1 MKHKFKLPKT
11 DRLLGISAMITSIL
25 SLMVFT
31 FQTHITYKTNKL
43 SVKPSL
49 YISPSFEEN
58 DTIITFEHYVTNK
71 GLGPA
76 IIQSST
82 LSFQNEDYPLGFE
95 SLIMEKFPL
104 IEKYN
109 KKLELH
115 PIIKGTIISKD
126 DTLYIFRIELRDQHL
141 AKFPNDYSSLFNDN
155 LNFGFK
161 YSSMYEDDKWYANSD
176 PNVPIIEL

>member
-25 SLMVFT
+25 SLIVFT
-31 FQTHITYKTNKL
+31 FQTHIIYKTNKL

-49 YISPSFEEN
+49 YVSTSSEEN
-58 DTIITFEHYVTNK
+58 DTIYTFEHYVTNK

-82 LSFQNEDYPLGFE
+82 LSFQNEDYPLGFK

-104 IEKYN
+104 VDKYH

-115 PIIKGTIISKD
+115 PLIKGTVISKD
-126 DTLYIFRIELRDQHL
+126 DTLYIFRIELRDQDL
-141 AKFPNDYSSLFNDN
+141 DKLPNDYISLFIDT
-155 LNFGFK
+155 LNFGFT
-161 YSSMYEDDKWYANSD
+161 YSSMYEDETWYANS
-176 PNVPIIEL
+176 VQK